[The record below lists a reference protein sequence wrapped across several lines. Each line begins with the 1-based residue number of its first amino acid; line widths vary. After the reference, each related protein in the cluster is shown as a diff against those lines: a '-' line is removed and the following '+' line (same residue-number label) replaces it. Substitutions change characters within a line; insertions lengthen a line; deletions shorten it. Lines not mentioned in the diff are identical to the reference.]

1 MRPMR
6 RTEMPQRPHPLVMDN
21 NTMRMTPSELLASA
35 DTILAYC
42 KQIDSQNKTI
52 IKLLNVLDKRLE
64 LIENAT
70 PLRSI
75 QRLREANARHLVE
88 KAALREENQ
97 KLHKL
102 LNNQL

>member
-1 MRPMR
+1 MK
-6 RTEMPQRPHPLVMDN
+6 L
-21 NTMRMTPSELLASA
+21 TPADILAAA
-35 DTILAYC
+35 DTILAYS

-52 IKLLNVLDKRLE
+52 IKLINQLDKRLE

-75 QRLREANARHLVE
+75 QRLREANARHIVE
-88 KAALREENQ
+88 KATLREENS

-102 LNNQL
+102 LDNQL

>member
-1 MRPMR
+1 MK
-6 RTEMPQRPHPLVMDN
+6 L
-21 NTMRMTPSELLASA
+21 TPADLLATA

-52 IKLLNVLDKRLE
+52 ITVLSGLDKRLTI
-64 LIENAT
+64 IENAT
-70 PLRSI
+70 PVRAI

-88 KAALREENQ
+88 KASLREENQ

>member
-1 MRPMR
+1 MK
-6 RTEMPQRPHPLVMDN
+6 L
-21 NTMRMTPSELLASA
+21 TPADILAAA

-42 KQIDSQNKTI
+42 KQIDSQNKTTI
-52 IKLLNVLDKRLE
+52 TMLNVLNKRLTT
-64 LIENAT
+64 IENAT

-88 KAALREENQ
+88 KANLREENQ

>member
-1 MRPMR
+1 MK
-6 RTEMPQRPHPLVMDN
+6 L
-21 NTMRMTPSELLASA
+21 TPADLLATA

-42 KQIDSQNKTI
+42 KQTDSQNKTI
-52 IKLLNVLDKRLE
+52 ITVLNGLDKRLTI
-64 LIENAT
+64 IENAT
-70 PLRSI
+70 PVRAI

-88 KAALREENQ
+88 KASLREENQ

>member
-1 MRPMR
+1 MK
-6 RTEMPQRPHPLVMDN
+6 L
-21 NTMRMTPSELLASA
+21 TPADLLATA

-52 IKLLNVLDKRLE
+52 ITVLSGLDKRLTI
-64 LIENAT
+64 IENVT
-70 PLRSI
+70 PVRAI

-88 KAALREENQ
+88 KASLREENQ

>member
-1 MRPMR
+1 MK
-6 RTEMPQRPHPLVMDN
+6 L
-21 NTMRMTPSELLASA
+21 TPADLLATA

-52 IKLLNVLDKRLE
+52 ITVLSGLDKRLTI
-64 LIENAT
+64 IENAT
-70 PLRSI
+70 PVRAT

-88 KAALREENQ
+88 KASLREENQ